1 MEGSEKM
8 VPESELD
15 YAVEEGAEGLL
26 SLMAGAVVGLLVGA
40 ALAVTLAPQ
49 PGKVTRAE
57 VAKALSRL
65 RSCLRKQPAGTDWE
79 S

>member
-8 VPESELD
+8 VPETELD

-26 SLMAGAVVGLLVGA
+26 SFMAGAGIGVLVGA
-40 ALAVTLAPQ
+40 ALAVTLAPH

-65 RSCLRKQPAGTDWE
+65 RSCLRRQPAGTDWE